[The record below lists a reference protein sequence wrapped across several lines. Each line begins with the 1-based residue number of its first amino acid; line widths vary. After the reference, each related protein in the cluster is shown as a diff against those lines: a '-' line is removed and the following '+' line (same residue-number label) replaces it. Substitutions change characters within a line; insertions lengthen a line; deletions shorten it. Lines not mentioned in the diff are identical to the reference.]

1 MAAPDVYRIADNQ
14 IMDEIQLEKYI
25 AKNDEK
31 VAQKYKKLQSAYE
44 TDYDIFHQAKKP
56 EYKPDNRIAVNFAK
70 YITDTMNGFFIGIPI
85 KVSSK
90 DNSVDDYIN
99 YLDVYNDQDDNNAEL
114 AKIMK
119 IYGRGYEM
127 YYVDEEGNVGITYLD
142 PMESF
147 MIYDE
152 SILMRPRY
160 FVRIY
165 KDIDG
170 IRHGSISNETTVQY
184 FDINGGLHFRT
195 DEEKVHGFDGVP
207 ATEYIENSER
217 QGIFESVLSMI
228 DAYNK
233 ALSEKANDVDYF
245 ADAYMKILGA
255 KLSEPELEAIRDMRI
270 LNFEGED
277 GSKIIADFMSKPSA
291 DTTQENLLERIERLI
306 FLISMVANINDENFG
321 TSSGIALKYKLQ
333 SMNNLAKTEERKFTS
348 GMNQR
353 YKLIFSNPV
362 SGMKADDWLKV
373 DIKFTR
379 NFPANELE
387 ESQIAGNL
395 SGITSKETQLKVL
408 SVVDNVN
415 DELDKIKKE
424 NELDTEGYEVN
435 RGVLAEQTEAVDQ
448 GLGEERGRTKEEI
461 NNSI

>member
-14 IMDEIQLEKYI
+14 IMDEIQLAKYI

-31 VAQKYKKLQSAYE
+31 VAQKYEKLQKAYK
-44 TDYDIFHQAKKP
+44 TDYDIFHQEKKP
-56 EYKPDNRIAVNFAK
+56 DYKPDNRIAVNFAK

-90 DNSVDDYIN
+90 DSSVDDYIN
-99 YLDVYNDQDDNNAEL
+99 YLDVYNGQDDNNAEL
-114 AKIMK
+114 AKTMK

-127 YYVDEEGNVGITYLD
+127 YFVDEEGNIGITYLD
-142 PMESF
+142 PMEAF

-165 KDIDG
+165 KDTEG
-170 IRHGSISNETTVQY
+170 IRHGSISNETTVRY
-184 FDINGGLHFRT
+184 FDIDGGLRFRP
-195 DEEKVHGFDGVP
+195 DEERLHGFDGVP

-255 KLSEPELEAIRDMRI
+255 KLSEPELQAIRDMRI

-362 SGMKADDWLKV
+362 SGMKTDDWLKI

-415 DELDKIKKE
+415 DELDRIKEE

-435 RGVLAEQTEAVDQ
+435 RSVLAEQTETVDQ
-448 GLGEERGRTKEEI
+448 GLAAERGKVKEEI
-461 NNSI
+461 NNGI

>member
-1 MAAPDVYRIADNQ
+1 
-14 IMDEIQLEKYI
+14 
-25 AKNDEK
+25 
-31 VAQKYKKLQSAYE
+31 
-44 TDYDIFHQAKKP
+44 
-56 EYKPDNRIAVNFAK
+56 
-70 YITDTMNGFFIGIPI
+70 
-85 KVSSK
+85 
-90 DNSVDDYIN
+90 
-99 YLDVYNDQDDNNAEL
+99 
-114 AKIMK
+114 
-119 IYGRGYEM
+119 
-127 YYVDEEGNVGITYLD
+127 
-142 PMESF
+142 
-147 MIYDE
+147 
-152 SILMRPRY
+152 MRPRY

-165 KDIDG
+165 KDNEG

-184 FDINGGLHFRT
+184 FDIDGGLHFRT

-255 KLSEPELEAIRDMRI
+255 KLSEPELKAIRDMRI

-306 FLISMVANINDENFG
+306 FQISMVANINDENFG
-321 TSSGIALKYKLQ
+321 ASSGIALKYKLQ

-415 DELDKIKKE
+415 DELDRIKEE

-448 GLGEERGRTKEEI
+448 GLAAERGRTKEEI

>member
-14 IMDEIQLEKYI
+14 IMDEIQLAKYI

-31 VAQKYKKLQSAYE
+31 VAQKYEKLQKAYK

-56 EYKPDNRIAVNFAK
+56 DYKPDNRIAVNFAK

-90 DNSVDDYIN
+90 DSSVDDYIN
-99 YLDVYNDQDDNNAEL
+99 YLDVYNGQDDNNAEL
-114 AKIMK
+114 AKTMK

-127 YYVDEEGNVGITYLD
+127 YFVDEEGNIGITYLD
-142 PMESF
+142 PMEAF

-165 KDIDG
+165 KDTEG
-170 IRHGSISNETTVQY
+170 IRHGSISNETTVRY
-184 FDINGGLHFRT
+184 FDIDGGLRFRP
-195 DEEKVHGFDGVP
+195 DEERLHGFDGVP

-255 KLSEPELEAIRDMRI
+255 KLSEPELQAIRDMRI

-362 SGMKADDWLKV
+362 SGMKTDDWLKI

-415 DELDKIKKE
+415 DELDRIKEE